1 MKMQMQEQFFK
12 EQIKLLHDK
21 RDEKEENF
29 ERLQQEEREK
39 MKQTNGSRSNTD
51 EYRNRYSDSCLP
63 NSNIGKTMVCLRK
76 TVLQISCS
84 FP

>member
-12 EQIKLLHDK
+12 DQIKLLHET

-39 MKQTNGSRSNTD
+39 VKQNNASNAD
-51 EYRNRYSDSCLP
+51 EYRTR
-63 NSNIGKTMVCLRK
+63 
-76 TVLQISCS
+76 
-84 FP
+84 